1 MASLQEVAE
10 GLRKGLAFEHAIGD
24 KGGKEYVVPLGGR
37 EFHHI
42 VAGIDTNGDGYG
54 GAADLTLT
62 VFENGHWEQDGWDR
76 CPRHDKKKSS

>member
-10 GLRKGLAFEHAIGD
+10 GLRKGLAFEHIID
-24 KGGKEYVVPLGGR
+24 DEGGKEYVIPLGGR

-42 VAGIDTNGDGYG
+42 VAGNANGGYG

-62 VFENGHWEQDGWDR
+62 VFDNGHWHQDEWER
-76 CPRHDKKKSS
+76 CSRHDTRKSS